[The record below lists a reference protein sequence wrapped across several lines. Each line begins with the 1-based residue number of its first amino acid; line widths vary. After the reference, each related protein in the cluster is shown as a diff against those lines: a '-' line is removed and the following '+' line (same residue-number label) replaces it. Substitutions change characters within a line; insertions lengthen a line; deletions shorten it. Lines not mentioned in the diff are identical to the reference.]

1 MRDLNKYLYLKTD
14 IKGCL
19 RNLENRNI
27 RIQIKTYMVKQ
38 NWSQMSIQVSSIF
51 KYRKIKINTKH
62 CTKEARENSK
72 MNYL

>member
-38 NWSQMSIQVSSIF
+38 N
-51 KYRKIKINTKH
+51 
-62 CTKEARENSK
+62 
-72 MNYL
+72 